1 MKEIKRARRTKK
13 EGHLAQLIR
22 RKMIVK
28 ITPNKKKINNGTDRS
43 SFSE

>member
-1 MKEIKRARRTKK
+1 MKEIKRTRRTKK

-22 RKMIVK
+22 RKNTTK